1 MTVRETLK
9 KPIFIL
15 KGVGTY
21 LPGPLAQL
29 LPKHE
34 TQFEGRGARTG
45 ERQYLSMSDYALS
58 CYTSWMRTL
67 VSLREHHIVG
77 PFERVGE
84 IGPGDT
90 LGVGLCALLS
100 GSKQYF
106 ALDIVP
112 TITSSEYS
120 NLEMLEELIV
130 LFQKREPLPD
140 ETMFPKNMP
149 TLASYVFPSDILSEE
164 VLAETLNP
172 ERLDD
177 IRRLVKKFTAGEHA
191 EENGLLIKYLVPWTR
206 EDVLAANTGRLD
218 LLVSFAAMEHVD
230 NVEEIYQ
237 AQQRLLSTGGI
248 IAHAIDYKCHHTAG
262 LWNGHWTYSELM
274 WKVVRGRCV
283 YLINRWPHSWHW
295 REIKKHFDFC
305 YEIVRTGENFLS
317 RADLAKRFTD
327 ITDTDLVTRVAF
339 LVARKR

>member
-1 MTVRETLK
+1 MTLRENIKKLK
-9 KPIFIL
+9 FIL
-15 KGVGTY
+15 QGVGTY
-21 LPGPLAQL
+21 LPNPVSHF

-45 ERQYLSMSDYALS
+45 ERQYSSMNDYALS

-67 VSLREHHIVG
+67 VSLREHDISG

-84 IGPGDT
+84 VGPGDT

-112 TITSSEYS
+112 TITGSEYS

-130 LFQKREPLPD
+130 LFEKRESLPD
-140 ETMFPKNMP
+140 EILFPKNMP
-149 TLASYVFPSDILSEE
+149 TIASYTFPSEILSE
-164 VLAETLNP
+164 VMLADTLNP
-172 ERLDD
+172 KRLND

-191 EENGLLIKYLVPWTR
+191 EENGLSIKYLVPWTD
-206 EDVLAANTGRLD
+206 EDVLAANTAKLD

-230 NVEEIYQ
+230 NVEEIYH
-237 AQQRLLSTGGI
+237 AQQRLLKTGGI

-262 LWNGHWTYSELM
+262 LWNGHWTYGELM
-274 WKVVRGRCV
+274 WKIVRGKCV

-295 REIKKHFDFC
+295 QEIKKYFDFC
-305 YEIVRTGENFLS
+305 YEILRIRENFLHRS
-317 RADLAKRFTD
+317 DLTHQFRD
-327 ITDTDLVTRVAF
+327 ITDSDLVTYVAF